1 MFAPP
6 IKAPKAKAASQSPPT
21 RASKPPQQRPVR
33 PGSGS
38 AEQILALQRTIG
50 NQAVL
55 RLLAK
60 ERQNLPGGTPADS
73 QPQAA
78 DPKREAS
85 PEGAR
90 SASWDFSKI
99 PLFAPNRPSG
109 PEAPRPFIQPK
120 LMIGRGKDPL
130 EHEADRIANHVM
142 ARPAHQAVSAAPLSI
157 QRLSTSA
164 SREMKAAPASVDRVL
179 AGAGRPL
186 EPAVRQD
193 MEQRFNHDFSRVR
206 VHAGA
211 AAEQSA
217 RDVNAHAYTAAHNV
231 VFGAG
236 RFAPVTHDGRR
247 LIAHELTHV
256 VQQSAST
263 SSPVAIQRDA
273 DKDLTADRVRDLKE
287 YVASHPL
294 PYKHVIQIIRFSQKQ
309 DLDDNVAADFV
320 ESLSAAQL
328 EHFASTP
335 EGREMLDV
343 LYNAMMTG
351 HVTPHETLQA
361 DRIVYAKWKFSPAE
375 VYKVVQLSDPDAAPT
390 PIVLTARKRADELN
404 HLAASK
410 RYRDVIAGVRE
421 NSSIEDDIAARF
433 LTFQHPDRLEAYAAT
448 DEGRV
453 MLGVLYDALITGDV
467 TEFERLQADRILA
480 AKAKTVRAPAAAD
493 IAKAVREPA
502 IFPLETSWSSSATI
516 RAELLPNAKVK
527 VYYDSRT
534 GLGSKEFARER
545 ASLYDRYGESVYSG
559 IILEADEPV
568 IVKLFDQGGSIV
580 TVPAIK
586 LIDFFNQQKEDTLGK
601 IKTVSVM
608 GATVG
613 LGGIGAGG
621 ILGWADTIAFAI
633 NAGTLFIKA
642 NRDVIAKTAFGR
654 RFLEAWDV
662 AEGMVEYYN
671 WGRLGV
677 DGLKLVH
684 ATVSVPFK
692 QWRQEVAAGLTSAER
707 DTIATAQQQTDAW
720 LDAVKKAEA
729 AEAAEA
735 AKPAAADSQ
744 ANAAPRGSQ
753 SRTGYSHTP
762 PTSEEDIAA
771 AAGKTRRRPG
781 IDRGKGARQRYAND
795 PVKPKVTGAP
805 IKPIEGHTA
814 QDVFANY
821 AAKKHV
827 FEGDFKGGYHSTAR
841 EPNTNA
847 TEVGVIKKRAA
858 PGVEKAYKIKVEI
871 RNANGEIV
879 EFTDAAGKVKTYKE
893 STMFPDHLTEQQVMD
908 EVYEV
913 MVKKHKT
920 VRLPPANA
928 NGMVKIEGVS
938 PRGYHIII
946 EVGMNGETLFTFY
959 AKK

>member
-1 MFAPP
+1 MSA
-6 IKAPKAKAASQSPPT
+6 ATSLQTLAAK
-21 RASKPPQQRPVR
+21 SKHLSNSTHA
-33 PGSGS
+33 G
-38 AEQILALQRTIG
+38 LLLQRKCACGSPTSSLTGECAECKSKKRVQAKLAIG
-50 NQAVL
+50 
-55 RLLAK
+55 
-60 ERQNLPGGTPADS
+60 
-73 QPQAA
+73 
-78 DPKREAS
+78 AS
-85 PEGAR
+85 
-90 SASWDFSKI
+90 
-99 PLFAPNRPSG
+99 N
-109 PEAPRPFIQPK
+109 
-120 LMIGRGKDPL
+120 DPL
-130 EHEADRIANHVM
+130 ELEADRVADQVLAGPVN
-142 ARPAHQAVSAAPLSI
+142 PAVSGAPPHI
-157 QRLSTSA
+157 QRFAGQATA
-164 SREMKAAPASVDRVL
+164 QANTAPASVDRVL
-179 AGAGRPL
+179 ASTGRPL
-186 EPAVRQD
+186 DRALRQD
-193 MEQRFNHDFSRVR
+193 MEQRFGHDFANVR
-206 VHAGA
+206 VHADA

-217 RDVNAHAYTAAHNV
+217 RDVSATAYTVGHDI
-231 VFGAG
+231 VFGAR
-236 RFAPVTHDGRR
+236 RFAPGTQDGRR
-247 LIAHELTHV
+247 LIAHELAHV
-256 VQQSAST
+256 VQQSACT

-287 YVASHPL
+287 YVASHPS
-294 PYKHVIQIIRFSQKQ
+294 PYKHVIEIIRFSQTQ

-375 VYKVVQLSDPDAAPT
+375 VYKVAQLSDPDAAPS

-421 NSSIEDDIAARF
+421 VSSIEDDIAARF
-433 LTFQHPDRLEAYAAT
+433 LTLQSPDRLEAYAAT
-448 DEGRV
+448 DEGRI

-502 IFPLETSWSSSATI
+502 IFPLATSWDSTATI

-568 IVKLFDQGGSIV
+568 IVKLFDQGGSRV

-633 NAGTLFIKA
+633 NAGTLFINA

-692 QWRQEVAAGLTSAER
+692 QWRQEVAAGLASAER
-707 DTIATAQQQTDAW
+707 DTIAKAQQHIDRW

-729 AEAAEA
+729 AEAAKA
-735 AKPAAADSQ
+735 AKPAEP
-744 ANAAPRGSQ
+744 APAGPQ
-753 SRTGYSHTP
+753 SRTNYSRTP
-762 PTSEEDIAA
+762 PTSEEDIAN
-771 AAGKTRRRPG
+771 AAGRTRRRPG

-795 PVKPKVTGAP
+795 TVRPKMTGTPKTNAGGGDVGSTAASP
-805 IKPIEGHTA
+805 IKPEPGHTV

-827 FEGDFKGGYHSTAR
+827 FEADPKGGYHSTAR
-841 EPNTNA
+841 EPHTNA
-847 TEVGVIKKRAA
+847 TEIGVVKNRAA
-858 PGVEKAYKIKVEI
+858 PGVEKAYKIQVEI
-871 RNANGEIV
+871 RDANGKVV
-879 EFTDAAGKVKTYKE
+879 EFTDAAGTVRPYKE
-893 STMFPDHLTEQQVMD
+893 STMFADHLTEQQVMD
-908 EVYEV
+908 EVYTVLAEQHKV
-913 MVKKHKT
+913 MMKMEKPALPAANKK
-920 VRLPPANA
+920 
-928 NGMVKIEGVS
+928 GIVKIEGVS
-938 PRGYHIII
+938 PRGYHIVI
-946 EVGMNGETLFTFY
+946 EAGTNGRMLFTFY

>member
-1 MFAPP
+1 MQTRLSVARESRKDATDHRARPGAVTP
-6 IKAPKAKAASQSPPT
+6 GRDASQNLDV
-21 RASKPPQQRPVR
+21 QRP
-33 PGSGS
+33 
-38 AEQILALQRTIG
+38 T
-50 NQAVL
+50 
-55 RLLAK
+55 
-60 ERQNLPGGTPADS
+60 GTPASDF
-73 QPQAA
+73 
-78 DPKREAS
+78 
-85 PEGAR
+85 
-90 SASWDFSKI
+90 DFSRI
-99 PLFAPNRPSG
+99 RVHSTAG
-109 PEAPRPFIQPK
+109 VTIQPK
-120 LMIGRGKDPL
+120 LAVHTRGDIY
-130 EHEADRIANHVM
+130 EQEADQIANHVM
-142 ARPAHQAVSAAPLSI
+142 ARPAHQAASAAPLSI

-164 SREMKAAPASVDRVL
+164 SREMTAAPASVDRVL

-236 RFAPVTHDGRR
+236 RFAPGTDDGRR
-247 LIAHELTHV
+247 LIVHELTHV

-263 SSPVAIQRDA
+263 SSPIAIQRDA

-287 YVASHPL
+287 YVASHPS
-294 PYKHVIQIIRFSQKQ
+294 PYKHVIEIIRFSQTQ

-351 HVTPHETLQA
+351 HVTSHETLQA

-375 VYKVVQLSDPDAAPT
+375 VYKVAQLRDPDAVPS
-390 PIVLTARKRADELN
+390 PIVLTVPKRADELN

-433 LTFQHPDRLEAYAAT
+433 LTLQSPDRLEAYAAT

-467 TEFERLQADRILA
+467 TGFERLQADRILA

-502 IFPLETSWSSSATI
+502 IFPLATSWDSTATI

-586 LIDFFNQQKEDTLGK
+586 LIDFFNQQKEDTLSK

-633 NAGTLFIKA
+633 NAGTLFINA

-654 RFLEAWDV
+654 RFMQAWDV
-662 AEGMVEYYN
+662 AEGMVEYYT

-692 QWRQEVAAGLTSAER
+692 QWRQEVAAGLASAER
-707 DTIATAQQQTDAW
+707 DTIAKAQQQAGAW

-729 AEAAEA
+729 AETAKA
-735 AKPAAADSQ
+735 AKSAAADSQ

-753 SRTGYSHTP
+753 SRTAYSRTP

-781 IDRGKGARQRYAND
+781 LDRGTTARPRYAND
-795 PVKPKVTGAP
+795 PVQPKVTGAP
-805 IKPIEGHTA
+805 KRDGGGEVGSTLEGATSGGGAPKDPLLLPAPKSVPVHNNFYGGPEGGLLAHLDESGVLNLGIEVRPTTPRGSQMFAEAMKHIGPEVHAIRGTWGTSMPDNLNTFNRLLIEGKTFEEA
-814 QDVFANY
+814 ARATFTGTMAKRYGFSKVQVERLKGSYGSYSNVTVVF
-821 AAKKHV
+821 
-827 FEGDFKGGYHSTAR
+827 SR
-841 EPNTNA
+841 
-847 TEVGVIKKRAA
+847 
-858 PGVEKAYKIKVEI
+858 
-871 RNANGEIV
+871 
-879 EFTDAAGKVKTYKE
+879 
-893 STMFPDHLTEQQVMD
+893 
-908 EVYEV
+908 
-913 MVKKHKT
+913 
-920 VRLPPANA
+920 
-928 NGMVKIEGVS
+928 
-938 PRGYHIII
+938 
-946 EVGMNGETLFTFY
+946 
-959 AKK
+959 